1 MWLTWPLPLS
11 PPPHAARDSNRE
23 HWTFDSS
30 IESVA
35 QRVFRRIQ
43 SPRKKSQWAFFDFC
57 TKLYWQRSTQIWS
70 KSESFQSYLFQIG
83 FFFLFFVEN
92 DSSIYFVFSFF
103 FQMSPNSNRSQSF
116 NKTFWQKGKTRK
128 EEEKEKSL
136 ILKWIVLSK
145 EKRPWAVLG
154 ATFHF
159 PSQTNFTVFLKRL
172 ISFQKLAI

>member
-1 MWLTWPLPLS
+1 MTHLTPTTITTTTCSAGFEPRTLNV
-11 PPPHAARDSNRE
+11 RFE
-23 HWTFDSS
+23 HRIGRSTRFSTNS
-30 IESVA
+30 ESA
-35 QRVFRRIQ
+35 
-43 SPRKKSQWAFFDFC
+43 KKSQWAFFDFC

-172 ISFQKLAI
+172 ISFQELAI